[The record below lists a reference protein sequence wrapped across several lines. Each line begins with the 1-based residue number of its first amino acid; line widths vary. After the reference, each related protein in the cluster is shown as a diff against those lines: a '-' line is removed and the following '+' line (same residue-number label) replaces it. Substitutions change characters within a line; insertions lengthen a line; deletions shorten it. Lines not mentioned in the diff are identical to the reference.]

1 MKDIKK
7 DKSVTTYRLEK
18 LSMKEI
24 VDKYPDKVVTVY
36 NEGKD
41 AVLVL
46 DNMRIKFSNKS
57 I

>member
-1 MKDIKK
+1 MKNIKK
-7 DKSVTTYRLEK
+7 DKPVTTYLLEK

-24 VDKYPDKVVTVY
+24 VDKYPDKVVNVY
-36 NEGKD
+36 NEGKY

-46 DNMRIKFSNKS
+46 DNMRIKFPNKS